1 MIAIVQ
7 EKSKEIVNAT
17 AFAYAS
23 PGGAN
28 KSSPGAEALGKL
40 ARTTHERRRWRHARE
55 IAFASRATAKRT
67 TPTAGAKGGYKT
79 NRGNRENDL
88 FLRPS
93 PPYNASHA
101 PSTDRLASAA
111 ICPFR

>member
-28 KSSPGAEALGKL
+28 ESSPGAEALGKL

-55 IAFASRATAKRT
+55 IAFASHATAKHT
-67 TPTAGAKGGYKT
+67 TAGSGRKVWVIEKMTYFY
-79 NRGNRENDL
+79 DL
-88 FLRPS
+88 HRLTMRPCAF
-93 PPYNASHA
+93 N
-101 PSTDRLASAA
+101 
-111 ICPFR
+111 